1 MTVQAL
7 KTPAALLDS
16 REAINILVV
25 EDNFVS
31 LAFLRAQLEEK
42 GHNVLEA
49 KNGKEAID
57 ILQRDPSQ
65 IDVVLMDREMPVMD
79 GLTAVKRIK
88 NNPTC
93 RRIPVIMITGADSA
107 EDMREGLNAGVFYYL
122 TKPVEEEVLKSVLS
136 AAVREVDRTRM
147 LGEEK
152 TSNEISFK
160 LADTCRFTFKTLE
173 EAESLVTFLA
183 NFFPDPSRVIPG
195 ISELIINALE
205 HGKLGLGYEGK
216 GMLPDN
222 DVWRSEIMRLEAL
235 PEHSEKTITVTLLR
249 KKEGVFLAIEDPGPG
264 FEWRKYLK
272 IDPARAGDSHGR
284 GIAQARATS
293 FDSVNYNEAGNKVV
307 AMVSFEE
314 RIEW

>member
-7 KTPAALLDS
+7 NAQATLLDS
-16 REAINILVV
+16 REAINVLVV

-31 LAFLRAQLEEK
+31 LAFLRAQLEQK
-42 GHNVLEA
+42 GHHVVEA
-49 KNGKEAID
+49 KNGQEALD
-57 ILQRDPSQ
+57 ILQSDPSK

-79 GLTAVKRIK
+79 GLTAVKRMK
-88 NNPTC
+88 DNPDC

-122 TKPVEEEVLKSVLS
+122 AKPVEEEVLKSVLS
-136 AAVREVDRTRM
+136 AAVREVDRSRM

-152 TSNEISFK
+152 SSNQISFR
-160 LADTCRFTFKTLE
+160 LADTCRFTFRTLE

-183 NFFPDPSRVIPG
+183 NFFPDPTRVVSG

-205 HGKLGLGYEGK
+205 HGTLGLGYEGK

-222 DVWRSEIMRLEAL
+222 ELWRTEIMRLQEL
-235 PEHSEKTITVTLLR
+235 PEHRDKSVTVTLLR
-249 KKEGVFLAIEDPGPG
+249 KPEGVFLAIEDQGPG
-264 FEWRKYLK
+264 FDWRKYLK

-284 GIAQARATS
+284 GIAQARAIS
-293 FDSVNYNEAGNKVV
+293 FDSINYNEAGNKVV
-307 AMVSFEE
+307 AKVSFEE